1 MYILGWGRNRKDHH
15 EFLNINDPLVRS
27 GYATFYI
34 LLKTKQNK
42 KKKTFSMWRTLRN
55 QRQATETNS
64 SRLQAVISD
73 ALDTVRIAASNLN
86 ALIGVI
92 ATKNAWNELRKL
104 HALVMHNEVL
114 FVEKNGRFK
123 ISLCF
128 VRFKTTC
135 LTW

>member
-1 MYILGWGRNRKDHH
+1 
-15 EFLNINDPLVRS
+15 
-27 GYATFYI
+27 
-34 LLKTKQNK
+34 
-42 KKKTFSMWRTLRN
+42 MWRTLRN

-64 SRLQAVISD
+64 LHLQVVISD

-123 ISLCF
+123 ISLFF